1 MFRRSLAVVAVSILA
16 ATSLAAASQD
26 KKVSQPATRAPQGSE
41 IQVGVDEH
49 GQIRPLTQEE
59 QRVLSLF
66 SAPRPQS
73 RLETNVHA
81 SGMVSIALDE
91 TYDHAFSAHLSDSG
105 ELVFEC
111 AADGGSHYSAAVLAN
126 PIVETIIRLRT
137 IQNAPRPAERQ

>member
-26 KKVSQPATRAPQGSE
+26 KKSIQPATRAAQGSE
-41 IQVGVDEH
+41 LQVGVDEN
-49 GQIRPLTQEE
+49 GRIRPLTQEE
-59 QRVLSLF
+59 QSILSLY

-73 RLETNVHA
+73 RLETNVHS
-81 SGMVSIALDE
+81 SGMVSISLDDSF
-91 TYDHAFSAHLSDSG
+91 DHAFSAHLSDSG

-111 AADGGSHYSAAVLAN
+111 AAGGDSHYASAVLAN

-137 IQNAPRPAERQ
+137 IQNAPRAAERQ